1 MAKIIKTSSRHWLGN
16 GMGTAPAQYAVQGHP
31 KIGVERSFGRWT
43 ARWGN
48 METGLFRKSANSKA
62 ELEALLSPTDES

>member
-1 MAKIIKTSSRHWLGN
+1 MAKIIKTTSKHWLGN
-16 GMGTAPAQYAVQGHP
+16 GMGTAPAEYAVQGND
-31 KIGVERSFGRWT
+31 KIRIERSYGRWT

-48 METGLFRKSANSKA
+48 IETGLFRKSANSKA